1 MKTQLISA
9 VLALALLPLA
19 GVAGNIFQAK
29 LRVQK
34 NENSNFSKDG
44 LFYLPASHVQ
54 KSDGVQIEAEQ
65 PHKLEYHK
73 SEARM
78 QVEKDCASILN
89 VRAMEFHF
97 EVVKP
102 GKYRA
107 WYRGNFPTSYSYNH
121 RERMDDGETSG
132 LIPDSENLP
141 KNIWRWHSGPVYQ
154 LEKGKHVWQFPSP
167 SAWCGGAKLDKLL
180 LLPENE
186 TIDTG
191 AGPDAGENLE
201 TKVCIP
207 ERGEIVMR
215 RIKTK
220 QIRKWI
226 INADT
231 QLNGGKFTA
240 EYRYNG
246 EQQFR
251 PLKIGE
257 WQMVPEGVRYLYFRF
272 QLEKAKDATVSPFVY
287 NIAFLVQEK

>member
-1 MKTQLISA
+1 MKKILISA
-9 VLALALLPLA
+9 VLASAFLSLQGAE
-19 GVAGNIFQAK
+19 GNIFQAK
-29 LRVQK
+29 LSVEK
-34 NENSNFSKDG
+34 NENAVFNQDG
-44 LFYLPASHVQ
+44 FFYLPASHVQ
-54 KSDGVQIEAEQ
+54 KSDGIQIEAEQ
-65 PHKLEYHK
+65 FHKLDYHK

-107 WYRGNFPTSYSYNH
+107 WYRGNYPTLYPYNH
-121 RERMDDGETSG
+121 RERIDDGKITE

-141 KNIWRWHSGPVYQ
+141 INVWRWNSGPVYQ

-167 SAWCGGAKLDKLL
+167 TAWCGGAKLDKLL

-186 TIDTG
+186 TIDAG
-191 AGPDAGENLE
+191 AGPDAGANRE
-201 TKVCIP
+201 TEVSIP

-215 RIKTK
+215 KIKTK
-220 QIRKWI
+220 QIQKWV

-240 EYRYNG
+240 EYRYDG
-246 EQQFR
+246 EQQFK

-257 WQMVPEGVRYLYFRF
+257 WQMVPEEVRYLYFSF

-287 NIAFLVQEK
+287 NIALSVQEK